1 MRQID
6 EFSCAFCGG
15 ELQNP
20 ILELG
25 VFPPLNKLNATESK
39 PLDVTVCSQCGL
51 TQLNSSFSQYEN
63 FPDEYPFRTSGT
75 KMLMQNL
82 EDLKNE
88 IIDLIGI
95 PESILEIG
103 CNDGTFLSMF
113 KEYNIELFGIDPAD
127 IDVIDH
133 RLNIVKGFFFED
145 YDLSQKFDVVVLTN
159 TFAHLANPKESLHKV
174 WDILK
179 PNGVLV
185 IEVVDLDAMSELSEF
200 DKFTHEHR
208 MYLNSQSATNFL
220 LGTGF
225 QPFLTKKIATHGGSI
240 RMYARKSDPS
250 RSGFLEDVNLASKRL
265 LKFSHQIKEMRE
277 ETQRI
282 ILENQIM
289 LNDCVGLGATNRGAV
304 LLSNLGIV
312 LNTIVD
318 RDESVRIGREF
329 NQAEVVSDSQ
339 FLAGHQRNTTCIILA
354 WHVAEE
360 IMTNLK
366 SRGYFGNFLI
376 LLPKPRFYKS

>member
-1 MRQID
+1 MTQIVK
-6 EFSCAFCGG
+6 FSCAFCAG
-15 ELQNP
+15 ELLTP
-20 ILELG
+20 ILMLG
-25 VFPPLNKLNATESK
+25 EFPPLNKLNATEPK

-51 TQLNSSFSQYEN
+51 TQLNSGFSQYEN

-75 KMLMQNL
+75 KMLIRNL
-82 EDLKNE
+82 EELKNE
-88 IIDLIGI
+88 IIDLMGI
-95 PESILEIG
+95 PGSILEIG

-113 KEYNIELFGIDPAD
+113 EKYDTELFGIDPAD
-127 IDVIDH
+127 I
-133 RLNIVKGFFFED
+133 NITDQRVHIIKGFFTED
-145 YDLSQKFDVVVLTN
+145 YDLSQKFQLVVLTN
-159 TFAHLANPKESLHKV
+159 TFAHLANPKESLHKI
-174 WDILK
+174 WDILE

-185 IEVVDLDAMSELSEF
+185 IEVVDLDTMSELREF

-208 MYLNSQSATNFL
+208 IYLNIESATNYL

-225 QPFLTKKIATHGGSI
+225 QPFVTKKIATHGGSLRI
-240 RMYARKSDPS
+240 YARKSDSS
-250 RSGFLEDVNLASKRL
+250 RTGFLEDGNLASKRL
-265 LKFSHQIKEMRE
+265 LKFSNQINEMRE
-277 ETQRI
+277 ETQQI
-282 ILENQIM
+282 ILENQIV

-318 RDESVRIGREF
+318 RDESVRIGRKF

-360 IMTNLK
+360 IMTNMKL
-366 SRGYFGNFLI
+366 RGYLGNFLI
-376 LLPKPRFYKS
+376 LLPTPRFYKS